1 MFLLTYSQDILYL
14 VLAFCVLWLTV
25 FLIWFVYYLIA
36 SIRQFYLVTKAV
48 KKKVDEV
55 DEIMQMLKNRIE
67 RSSSYLSIIVDGV
80 KKMVDIFK
88 NSDLAKTT
96 KKKVVKAVKKFE

>member
-14 VLAFCVLWLTV
+14 VLAFCVLWLSV
-25 FLIWFVYYLIA
+25 FLIWFVYYLIV
-36 SIRQFYLVTKAV
+36 SIRQFYQITKSV
-48 KKKVDEV
+48 KRKVDEV
-55 DEIMQMLKNRIE
+55 DEVMNMLKSRIE

-88 NSDLAKTT
+88 DNEQVKTT
-96 KKKVVKAVKKFE
+96 KKRIAKAIKKTE